1 MLNKDLIELKEDE
14 FNFLNKKIEQIK
26 EECLETKKG
35 GKGINVFVIGE
46 LISSLLFII
55 QFVFSPSIV
64 LKVIGAIQ
72 IVIQMP
78 FVYIGIKAK
87 QEEKQL
93 ADELKLYLEKTIY
106 NRNLILKDLEY
117 LKSNIRDIDGN
128 TFINKDIDFTRNK
141 KVKVKDLI
149 RVRKR

>member
-26 EECLETKKG
+26 EECLEAKKG

-72 IVIQMP
+72 VVIQMP

-93 ADELKLYLEKTIY
+93 ADELKLYLEKIIY

-117 LKSNIRDIDGN
+117 LKSKGKDNYIEFDHLEFKNEN
-128 TFINKDIDFTRNK
+128 TKCKVRTRK
-141 KVKVKDLI
+141 KSVFK
-149 RVRKR
+149 

>member
-14 FNFLNKKIEQIK
+14 FNFLSKKIEEIK
-26 EECLETKKG
+26 EKCLEIKKG
-35 GKGINVFVIGE
+35 GKGLDVFVIGE

-78 FVYIGIKAK
+78 FVYIGIKVK

-93 ADELKLYLEKTIY
+93 VNELKLYLEKTIY
-106 NRNLILKDLEY
+106 NRSLILKDLEY
-117 LKSNIRDIDGN
+117 LKSKGN
-128 TFINKDIDFTRNK
+128 DNYIEFDHLEFVNKNTKCKVRTRK
-141 KVKVKDLI
+141 KVF
-149 RVRKR
+149 